1 MPLPAGQ
8 PPSPTDS
15 ILSRPS
21 TSGSTSGP
29 RPISPMTKRSSAKSF
44 SSVDM
49 PPPPVPAPALNS
61 PKSLPPK
68 VHAPTQ
74 SPKLPSARLLKSEP
88 APAPSLF
95 PRSGVPYAPRR
106 ITPANSVLIPLSPA
120 ELEGYR
126 NYAGGVGTQILKR
139 NKRKRDDNEQQDDD
153 DRPSKRTR
161 DVGLIA
167 EHYNARPEV
176 GIVQRKESPIIG
188 LKNFNNWVK
197 SVLISS
203 FAHPVLAA
211 SPNAGPMA
219 NTPARQGM
227 RGPARGAG
235 KVLDLG
241 CGKGGDVIKWVKAR
255 IREYVGVDI
264 AAVSIDQARRRHSDL
279 RPPKFSAYFTA
290 ADCYIQSLSDVLP
303 PGVLP
308 PLAPEFDVVSMQF
321 CMHYAFESEEKA
333 RTMLGNVSNW
343 LRPGGRLVGTVP
355 NGSWLLERL
364 DAVPKGAQELTFGNN
379 VYQIRFEE
387 RDHRPIYGNRYW
399 FYLKDAVDDVPEYVV
414 HWSNFV
420 SLAAEYGLHPI
431 FVKEFHDVFSE
442 NEDHA
447 EYGPLLQHM
456 RVVDTNG
463 ESQMDEDQ
471 WEAASRFHSPLS
483 K

>member
-1 MPLPAGQ
+1 MLVS
-8 PPSPTDS
+8 SPNTVS
-15 ILSRPS
+15 ILY
-21 TSGSTSGP
+21 
-29 RPISPMTKRSSAKSF
+29 
-44 SSVDM
+44 
-49 PPPPVPAPALNS
+49 ALSNVT
-61 PKSLPPK
+61 LT
-68 VHAPTQ
+68 VW
-74 SPKLPSARLLKSEP
+74 
-88 APAPSLF
+88 
-95 PRSGVPYAPRR
+95 
-106 ITPANSVLIPLSPA
+106 I
-120 ELEGYR
+120 
-126 NYAGGVGTQILKR
+126 
-139 NKRKRDDNEQQDDD
+139 D
-153 DRPSKRTR
+153 
-161 DVGLIA
+161 
-167 EHYNARPEV
+167 NARPEV

-255 IREYVGVDI
+255 IREYVGVGQCCTRTSHFFCSYPPSDI

-355 NGSWLLERL
+355 NGSWLLCVAF
-364 DAVPKGAQELTFGNN
+364 D
-379 VYQIRFEE
+379 
-387 RDHRPIYGNRYW
+387 
-399 FYLKDAVDDVPEYVV
+399 
-414 HWSNFV
+414 
-420 SLAAEYGLHPI
+420 
-431 FVKEFHDVFSE
+431 
-442 NEDHA
+442 
-447 EYGPLLQHM
+447 
-456 RVVDTNG
+456 
-463 ESQMDEDQ
+463 
-471 WEAASRFHSPLS
+471 
-483 K
+483 